1 MKYQGAKLRQMLA
14 AEYVLGTLQ
23 GRARQRFDRLLVGDI
38 GLRSEVGYWE
48 QRLAQFNRSIA
59 PVAPREIVW
68 AGIDHIINANK
79 VTSLK
84 PVAQAP
90 NLWRAWAVMSTAAS
104 VILAFS
110 LWQEMGKPPK
120 VITQTQL
127 VRVEVPV
134 QVAMPFV
141 AVLQPGKSEAMW
153 KVSIYPER
161 GMLKVAAVGQ
171 YKMDE
176 KAHSLELWVV
186 SADGPHSLGL
196 LPMTGSG
203 EMPMPKG
210 LPMQGDLATL
220 AISMEPHGGSATG
233 KPTGPVLLA
242 APALRPI

>member
-1 MKYQGAKLRQMLA
+1 MLA
-14 AEYVLGTLQ
+14 AEYVLGTLH
-23 GRARQRFDRLLVGDI
+23 GRARRRFDRLLAADGS
-38 GLRSEVGYWE
+38 LRSEVKYWE
-48 QRLAQFNRSIA
+48 QRLAQFNRSIQ
-59 PVAPREIVW
+59 PVAPRELVW
-68 AGIDHIINANK
+68 AAIDHHINTNK
-79 VTSLK
+79 VTSIASGNRGL
-84 PVAQAP
+84 
-90 NLWRAWAVMSTAAS
+90 NLWRGWAAISTAAS
-104 VILAFS
+104 VILAFG
-110 LWQEMGKPPK
+110 LWQEMQKPPK
-120 VITQTQL
+120 VVTQTQL

-141 AVLQPGKSEAMW
+141 AVLQPGKTDAMW

-161 GMLKVAAVGQ
+161 GLIKVATAGQ

-176 KAHSLELWVV
+176 KAHSLQLWVV

-210 LPMQGDLATL
+210 LPMTGDLATL
-220 AISMEPHGGSATG
+220 AISMEPHGGSTTG

>member
-14 AEYVLGTLQ
+14 AEYVLGTLH
-23 GRARQRFDRLLVGDI
+23 GRARQRFTRLLAGDT

-48 QRLAQFNRSIA
+48 QRLAQFNRSIQ
-59 PVAPREIVW
+59 PVAPRELVW
-68 AGIDHIINANK
+68 AAIDHHINTSK
-79 VTSLK
+79 VTPIRASNQS
-84 PVAQAP
+84 V
-90 NLWRAWAVMSTAAS
+90 NLWRGWAAISTAAS
-104 VILAFS
+104 VILAFG
-110 LWQEMGKPPK
+110 LWQEMQKPPK
-120 VITQTQL
+120 IVTQTQL

-141 AVLQPGKSEAMW
+141 AVLQPGKSDAMW

-161 GMLKVAAVGQ
+161 GMLKVAAVGE
-171 YKMDE
+171 YKMDQ
-176 KAHSLELWVV
+176 KTHSLELWVV

-196 LPMTGSG
+196 LPMAGSG

-220 AISMEPHGGSATG
+220 AISMEPHGGSTTG

>member
-1 MKYQGAKLRQMLA
+1 MNYQGAKLKQMLA

-23 GRARQRFDRLLVGDI
+23 GRARQRFDRLLTGDNS
-38 GLRSEVGYWE
+38 LRKEVNFWE
-48 QRLAQFNRSIA
+48 QRLASFNRSIQ
-59 PVAPREIVW
+59 PVVPREVVW
-68 AGIDHIINANK
+68 AAIDHHINKSKITPIRMGKN
-79 VTSLK
+79 SL
-84 PVAQAP
+84 
-90 NLWRAWAVMSTAAS
+90 NLWRGWAAISTAAS
-104 VILAFS
+104 VILSFG
-110 LWQEMGKPPK
+110 LWQEMQKPPK
-120 VITQTQL
+120 IVTQTQL

-141 AVLQPGKSEAMW
+141 AVLHPDKTDAMW

-171 YKMDE
+171 YKMDQ
-176 KAHSLELWVV
+176 KTHSLELWVV

-196 LPMTGSG
+196 LPMSGSG

-210 LPMQGDLATL
+210 LPMSGDLATL
-220 AISMEPHGGSATG
+220 AISMEPLGGSTTG